1 MPFNKKGERR
11 KTNLGKHKICRAAA
25 PKGKG
30 MQLGKK
36 SKTTDMFERVKGEL
50 GDAIAGDDHA
60 PLVPNDRSD

>member
-1 MPFNKKGERR
+1 
-11 KTNLGKHKICRAAA
+11 
-25 PKGKG
+25 

-50 GDAIAGDDHA
+50 GGAIAGGDDHA